1 MIIYSVVEKKSMF
14 VKVLFRILLL
24 LAMTFFLPGCIAV
37 RPSQELMYSSGA
49 AVESLSSNV
58 SLSYAAHGRSISGSG
73 YLMYLKPDKMRVV
86 ILSPFGSVLQEIYVS
101 GELVTIVDAGNGVA
115 FSGKFIDLPD
125 RGDFSGWRYI
135 HWLID
140 IDPPDPSRGNVVI
153 DRINRFGQP
162 EKATFENG
170 LLISKSTEAA
180 GHVRYGRY
188 AAVQGGAFPLE
199 IIYEA
204 ATQEKFTMLLEEPE
218 TNVPLADTAFTPNLS
233 KLRVYPL
240 SRLK

>member
-1 MIIYSVVEKKSMF
+1 MMVCSAFEKKYLF
-14 VKVLFRILLL
+14 VKVFLRIQLLF
-24 LAMTFFLPGCIAV
+24 AMTFYLSGCMAV
-37 RPSQELMYSSGA
+37 RPPQELIYSSGA
-49 AVESLSSNV
+49 AVESLSSNI
-58 SLSYAAHGRSISGSG
+58 SLAYAAHGRSISGSG

-115 FSGKFIDLPD
+115 FSGNFMDLPD
-125 RGDFSGWRYI
+125 KGDFSGWRYI

-140 IDPPDPSRGNVVI
+140 IDQPDPSRGNVVI

-180 GHVRYGRY
+180 GLVRYGGY

-199 IIYEA
+199 IVYEA
-204 ATQEKFTMLLEEPE
+204 ATQEKFTLLLEEPE
-218 TNVPLADTAFTPNLS
+218 TNVPLTDTAFTPNLV
-233 KLRVYPL
+233 KLRIYPL

>member
-1 MIIYSVVEKKSMF
+1 MIVF
-14 VKVLFRILLL
+14 RPLDNKVLFVRVVSVLLPVL
-24 LAMTFFLPGCIAV
+24 VTAFSLSGCVAV
-37 RPSQELMYSSGA
+37 RPSQELVYASGG
-49 AVESLSSNV
+49 VVQSLSSNV

-115 FSGKFIDLPD
+115 FSGNFMDLPD
-125 RGDFSGWRYI
+125 KGDFSGWRYI

-140 IDPPDPSRGNVVI
+140 IDPPDPSRGNAVI

-180 GHVRYGRY
+180 GLVRYGRY
-188 AAVQGGAFPLE
+188 AVVQGGAFPLE

-204 ATQEKFTMLLEEPE
+204 ATQEKFTLLLEEPE
-218 TNVPLADTAFTPNLS
+218 TNVPLTDTAFMPNLV
-233 KLRVYPL
+233 KLRIYPL

>member
-1 MIIYSVVEKKSMF
+1 MIYSLVQKKSVF
-14 VKVLFRILLL
+14 VKVLFSVLFL
-24 LAMTFFLPGCIAV
+24 LAMTFSLPGCMAV
-37 RPSQELMYSSGA
+37 RPPQELIYSSGA

-58 SLSYAAHGRSISGSG
+58 SLAYAAHGRSISGSG
-73 YLMYLKPDKMRVV
+73 YLMYQKPDKMRVV

-115 FSGKFIDLPD
+115 FSGNFIDLPD

-140 IDPPDPSRGNVVI
+140 IDPPDPLRVNSVI

-170 LLISKSTEAA
+170 LLISKDTEAA

-188 AAVQGGAFPLE
+188 AAVQGAAFPLE

-218 TNVPLADTAFTPNLS
+218 TNVIFADNAFTPNLS